1 MFAYVSVCMFVC
13 VCACVC
19 VHACV
24 CVRVHV
30 CLHICQGVCVR
41 VRARARV
48 CVCVCVFEAEA
59 RNRECAYLRVASS
72 LCGCFGDVQAGHPC
86 AAHYPIETE
95 AAVTAIRGREARVVL
110 VGHSGTVHTVCTT
123 SNMVVTTATLE
134 TMHRG
139 PQCGQTTR
147 TTHDPL
153 SDTLRSSVWL

>member
-1 MFAYVSVCMFVC
+1 M
-13 VCACVC
+13 
-19 VHACV
+19 
-24 CVRVHV
+24 CVRV
-30 CLHICQGVCVR
+30 CV
-41 VRARARV
+41 RV
-48 CVCVCVFEAEA
+48 CVCVCVCVCARARVRARVFEAEA